1 MPDVIVVGDGPGGLS
16 AALLLAKNEMS
27 VTVFGKDET
36 LMHKAM
42 LYNYLGIPEMRGP
55 EFQQIAREQVKCVGG
70 TIEDVEVSSVEKGDG
85 SFTVKTGDGR
95 EYQAPYLILVTGPA
109 NPLAESLGI
118 AKEGDGLAAD
128 RNGRTSVD
136 GLYVVGWSTRLKKIQ
151 AIISAGDGACAAL
164 DILSAKAGQD
174 IHDFDMIEDEG

>member
-1 MPDVIVVGDGPGGLS
+1 MPDVIVVGDGPGGVS
-16 AALLLAKNEMS
+16 AARCLAKNEMS

-42 LYNYLGIPEMRGP
+42 LYNYLGIPKLTGP
-55 EFQQIAREQVKCVGG
+55 EFQQIAREQVRSVGG
-70 TIEDVEVSSVEKGDG
+70 AIEDLEVDSVEKGDG
-85 SFTVKTGDGR
+85 GFTVRTAEGR
-95 EYQAPYLILVTGPA
+95 EYQSQYLILASGPA

-118 AKEGDGLAAD
+118 AKAADGLAAD

-136 GLYVVGWSTRLKKIQ
+136 GLYVIGWSTRLKKIQ

-164 DILSAKAGQD
+164 DILSAKAGED
-174 IHDFDMIEDEG
+174 IHDFDLIEGE